1 MSSETFNALDA
12 LISQLCLERQLWDLR
27 REWQKTK
34 ERLQQWEEKEREIIE
49 LRELFEN
56 IDQNAQKLM
65 EPPFQYAVYLGRSP
79 GQEKDLVVGLGV
91 ARLEVRAQE
100 EIFKKI
106 DDLALGQHVLLND
119 KQNVVAIRDE
129 YVTGETAEV
138 VNIIASQGEAKVVR
152 SIEGTDPLQLVVLWR
167 DDEEITV
174 VCGRKLQL
182 AQKSILPGDFVQVD
196 LEGKLA
202 LPRTKPRLHVKANG
216 NEGTIVEISD
226 RLHQQEVRIGDIVR
240 IEPGLKFAFE
250 KLPAYETGGLTL
262 EEVPDVTYE
271 DIGGLDTQIDEI
283 YDAIELPYLHREAFD
298 RYQLGRPKG
307 ILLYGPPG
315 CGKTMV
321 AKAVANSLTYNIR
334 RHLEQLEQSI
344 LLYQELQSN
353 PNDLQIQEKI
363 RNILP
368 AAKVNEISMT
378 LLVQLAQHL
387 KQFNIDANHLEK
399 KLEEIR
405 SVLTKKDG
413 IRSFFLNVK
422 GPELL
427 DKYVGETEHR
437 IRKIFEIARS
447 YATYYTPVII
457 FFDEMEAMFRTR
469 GSGRSSDV
477 ETTIVPQFLAELDG
491 VESTADLIII
501 GASNRQDM
509 IDPAILRPKRL
520 DVKIKV
526 DRPDRKSA
534 EDIFARYLLP
544 TLPLSSQQI
553 PLPAALAQPGAC
565 VFRTAY
571 PEYYPVEAA
580 HHKKSLA
587 QGKTDFH
594 GLLPSGCD
602 FRLALSFSPEQLA
615 MLTALPHKT
624 SIQDV
629 LLFEE
634 HQNLPWDKLRRFRS
648 SLEIS
653 SLVDCLSRLHQRMNE
668 ETALHERVNF
678 LLRQEW
684 LAEAI
689 VLHAIDLLYS
699 SSNMVYVL
707 GSRGTNYGMLLKDF
721 MSGAIIANIV
731 DRAKKFAIKRMLLD
745 PTSDLSGIGLQDIDN
760 AIEQEFGENKEQL
773 ALHKLQIELS
783 RRDEEILSVQ
793 LFLETQERDPWS
805 EEKFP
810 LYKTNFAT
818 IELR

>member
-1 MSSETFNALDA
+1 MNSETFNALDA
-12 LISQLCLERQLWDLR
+12 LVSQTCLDRELWDLR
-27 REWQKTK
+27 SEWQKIK
-34 ERLQQWEEKEREIIE
+34 KRLQQAEDQEREVTE
-49 LRELFEN
+49 LRDLVQN
-56 IDQNAQKLM
+56 IDENAQRLI

-100 EIFKKI
+100 EVLQHI
-106 DDLALGQHVLLND
+106 DTLVLGQRVLLND

-138 VNIIASQGEAKVVR
+138 VNIIASQSEAKIVR
-152 SIEGTDPLQLVVLWR
+152 RIEGTDPLQLVVLWR

-174 VCGRKLQL
+174 ICSPEMEL
-182 AQKSILPGDFVQVD
+182 AQKSVLPGDFVQVD
-196 LEGKLA
+196 LEGKRA
-202 LPRTKPRLHVKANG
+202 LPRIKPRLHVKANG

-226 RLHQQEVRIGDIVR
+226 GLYQQEVRIGDIVR

-334 RHLEQLEQSI
+334 RHLERLEHSI
-344 LLYQELQSN
+344 LLYQQLQTFPDDSQ
-353 PNDLQIQEKI
+353 LQE
-363 RNILP
+363 RVRAILP
-368 AAKVNEISMT
+368 AVKANASSTT
-378 LLVQLAQHL
+378 LLVQLSEYL
-387 KQFNIDANHLEK
+387 KELDIDANHLET

-405 SVLTKKDG
+405 SVLAKKDG

-437 IRKIFEIARS
+437 IRKIFEIARG
-447 YATYYTPVII
+447 YASYYTPVII
-457 FFDEMEAMFRTR
+457 FFDEMEAMFKTR
-469 GSGRSSDV
+469 GSGRSSDI

-491 VESTADLIII
+491 VESTSDLIII

-520 DVKIKV
+520 DVKIRI
-526 DRPDRKSA
+526 DRPERKAA

-544 TLPLSSQQI
+544 TLPLYAQLI
-553 PLPAALAQPGAC
+553 PMPTDLAQPGAC

-571 PEYYPVEAA
+571 AEYYPVESL
-580 HHKKSLA
+580 HYKSEPMQA
-587 QGKTDFH
+587 TKDVH
-594 GLLPSGCD
+594 GLLPPACD
-602 FRLALSFSPEQLA
+602 FRLALSLSQEQLEILA
-615 MLTALPHKT
+615 TFPPGTL
-624 SIQDV
+624 IQD
-629 LLFEE
+629 LLLMTDQ
-634 HQNLPWDKLRRFRS
+634 QNLPWDKLRRFRS

-653 SLVDCLSRLHQRMNE
+653 LLVDCLSRLHQRMGE
-668 ETALHERVNF
+668 ETELHKRVQF

-684 LAEAI
+684 VAEAM
-689 VLHAIDLLYS
+689 VLHAMDFLYS
-699 SSNMVYVL
+699 SSNMIYVL

-721 MSGAIIANIV
+721 MSGAVIANIV
-731 DRAKKFAIKRMLLD
+731 DRAKKLAIKRVLLN
-745 PTSDLSGIGLQDIDN
+745 PLSDQAGIGLQDLDS
-760 AIEQEFGENKEQL
+760 AIEQEFSENKEQL

-783 RRDEEILSVQ
+783 RRDEEIISVQ
-793 LFLETQERDPWS
+793 LFLETHERDPWS
-805 EEKFP
+805 EEKLP

-818 IELR
+818 IELG